1 MPASKPTPIIETPVS
16 GPHELYTALVWDIVY
31 KSTPAL
37 ATLDDQTFTIVQHA
51 VEKAI
56 VATCIAA
63 HTVPNTPTTAAA
75 PATSPASNSTQTPAP
90 TGGSMWKPTFLP
102 A

>member
-16 GPHELYTALVWDIVY
+16 GPHELYTALDWDIVY

-63 HTVPNTPTTAAA
+63 HI
-75 PATSPASNSTQTPAP
+75 PATWHEISEQIIAQ
-90 TGGSMWKPTFLP
+90 LP
-102 A
+102 KEQP